1 MIKFNSRTNKPK
13 TISAP
18 SGEKFA
24 NEYAM
29 QIDEKGHKTLKKVGE
44 TNIYEKIQSN
54 LEETL
59 IENILT
65 RAAMGDS
72 KALNR
77 VQGNY
82 IDCTEM
88 PETLAD
94 AQNRILLLKSEFDRL
109 PIELRREYN
118 FSAEEFVTDAGSTK
132 WNKLMGITKEE
143 VPVVEIAPKEPILNE
158 MNSDLKNTNESV
170 K

>member
-1 MIKFNSRTNKPK
+1 MFNSRTNKAE
-13 TISAP
+13 TIPAP
-18 SGEKFA
+18 SGKKFT
-24 NEYAM
+24 NEYSM

-44 TNIYEKIQSN
+44 TNVYQKIQEG
-54 LEETL
+54 LEDTL

-65 RAAMGDS
+65 RAALGDN

-77 VQGNY
+77 IQGNY
-82 IDCTEM
+82 LDCTEM

-118 FSAEEFVTDAGSTK
+118 FSAEEFVADAGSTK
-132 WNKLMGITKEE
+132 WNELMGITTE
-143 VPVVEIAPKEPILNE
+143 VVTPEVITPEVVKPEVGTPEVDKPE
-158 MNSDLKNTNESV
+158 
-170 K
+170 

>member
-13 TISAP
+13 TIAAP
-18 SGEKFA
+18 SGSKFA
-24 NEYAM
+24 KEYSM
-29 QIDEKGHKTLKKVGE
+29 QIDEKGHKTLMKVGE
-44 TNIYEKIQSN
+44 TNIYEKIQAG
-54 LEETL
+54 LEDTL

-65 RAAMGDS
+65 RASMGDTT
-72 KALNR
+72 ALDR

-82 IDCTEM
+82 LDCTEM

-94 AQNRILLLKSEFDRL
+94 AQNRILLLKSEFNRL

-118 FSAEEFVTDAGSTK
+118 FSAEEFVTDIGSSK
-132 WNKLMGITKEE
+132 WNKLMGIETEE
-143 VPVVEIAPKEPILNE
+143 IPPVEITTKEPIPNE
-158 MNSDLKNTNESV
+158 VNLDSKNPKTTE